1 MLIVM
6 TSDATQSDIDK
17 VIRVIETLGF
27 RGHAMPGETR
37 TAIGVTGNKGAIDPA
52 HFENLPGVADAIR
65 VTQPYKLIS
74 RDLRPEKSV
83 VKIGNASIGGG
94 ELAMI
99 AGPCALESHEQVLE
113 VARVVAESGARFF
126 RGGAFKPRTS
136 PYAFQ
141 GLGVEGLKILAEVRD
156 EFGLNIVTEAMDEAG
171 VDAVEK
177 YGDCIQIGARNMQN
191 FSLLKY
197 VGQADKPVLLKRG
210 MSATLDEFLLAAE
223 YIMAEGNYN
232 VILCERGI
240 RTFATH
246 ARNTLDLSIV
256 PAVRRLSHLPVII
269 DPSHASG
276 HNYMVGPLARA
287 GVAVG
292 ADGLIIEVHPRP
304 EEALCDGAQAL
315 TREQYLELLADVT
328 SIHRVVCETNT
339 AVSEITNAVAD
350 LA

>member
-6 TSDATQSDIDK
+6 KSDATAPDVEK
-17 VIRVIETLGF
+17 VLAVIEALGF
-27 RGHAMPGETR
+27 RGHALPGESR

-52 HFENLPGVADAIR
+52 HFENLPGVAEAIR

-74 RDLRPEKSV
+74 KDLRPERSV
-83 VKIGNASIGGG
+83 IKVGNSSIGGEG
-94 ELAMI
+94 LAMI
-99 AGPCALESHEQVLE
+99 AGPCALENESQVFA
-113 VARVVAESGARFF
+113 VAKIVAESGAKFF

-141 GLGVEGLKILAEVRD
+141 GLGKEGLKMLAAVR
-156 EFGLNIVTEAMDEAG
+156 EQFGLNIVTEAMDEKG
-171 VDAVEK
+171 VDLVDK

-197 VGQADKPVLLKRG
+197 VGQTRKPVLLKRG
-210 MSATLDEFLLAAE
+210 LSATLDEFLLAAE

-232 VILCERGI
+232 IILCERGV

-246 ARNTLDLSIV
+246 ARNTLDLSII
-256 PAVRRLSHLPVII
+256 PAIHRLTHLPVIV
-269 DPSHASG
+269 DPSHATG
-276 HNYMVGPLARA
+276 HNYMVGPMARA
-287 GVAVG
+287 AVAAG

-315 TREQYLELLADVT
+315 TPAQYL
-328 SIHRVVCETNT
+328 
-339 AVSEITNAVAD
+339 D
-350 LA
+350 LAPELERIRSVIAVGATVFAGA

>member
-6 TSDATQSDIDK
+6 KSDATAPDVEK
-17 VIRVIETLGF
+17 VLAVIEALGF
-27 RGHAMPGETR
+27 RGHALPGESR

-52 HFENLPGVADAIR
+52 HFENLPGVAEAIR

-74 RDLRPEKSV
+74 KDLRPERSV
-83 VKIGNASIGGG
+83 IKVGNSSIGGEG
-94 ELAMI
+94 LAMI
-99 AGPCALESHEQVLE
+99 AGPCALENESQVFA
-113 VARVVAESGARFF
+113 VAKIVAESGAKFF

-141 GLGVEGLKILAEVRD
+141 GLGEEGLKMLAAVR
-156 EFGLNIVTEAMDEAG
+156 EQFGLNIVTEAMDEKG
-171 VDAVEK
+171 VDLVDK

-197 VGQADKPVLLKRG
+197 VGQTRKPVLLKRG
-210 MSATLDEFLLAAE
+210 LSATLDEFLLAAE

-232 VILCERGI
+232 IILCERGV

-246 ARNTLDLSIV
+246 ARNTLDLSII
-256 PAVRRLSHLPVII
+256 PAIHRLTHLPVIV
-269 DPSHASG
+269 DPSHATG
-276 HNYMVGPLARA
+276 HNYMVGPMARA
-287 GVAVG
+287 AVAAG

-315 TREQYLELLADVT
+315 TPAQYL
-328 SIHRVVCETNT
+328 
-339 AVSEITNAVAD
+339 D
-350 LA
+350 LAPELERIRSVIAVGATVFAGA